1 MKNDKLRELRYK
13 KGLSQED
20 IAFELGISQKA
31 YSKIENGK
39 VCVNN
44 EKIVKIAEILET
56 VPNNLCELSCKCD
69 LNDSILNKII
79 EYLNKKNVEIPN
91 FLKNV

>member
-1 MKNDKLRELRYK
+1 MKNNKLRELRLK
-13 KGLSQED
+13 KGFSQEN

-39 VCVNN
+39 VCINN
-44 EKIVKIAEILET
+44 EKLVKIAEILET

-69 LNDSILNKII
+69 MNDSISNKII
-79 EYLNKKNVEIPN
+79 DYLNKKNIEIPN
-91 FLKNV
+91 FLKK